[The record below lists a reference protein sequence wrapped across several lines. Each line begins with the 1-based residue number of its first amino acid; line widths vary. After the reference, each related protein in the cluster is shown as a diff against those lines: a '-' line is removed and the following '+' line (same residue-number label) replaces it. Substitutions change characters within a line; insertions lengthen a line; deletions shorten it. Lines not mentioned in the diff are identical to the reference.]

1 MIINRSHIPWA
12 LLIIVATA
20 VSAAIYLQLFRP
32 GTVAHIPH
40 IPVPD
45 SFGARPYGHRS
56 VGATPMGIVYG
67 TIAYLIFIF
76 ATLLGARKKV
86 RTWRIG
92 RAEAWMRAHIW
103 LSILTVPL
111 VLFHCGFHSGS
122 MMTTGLLMLYALVMV
137 SGFYGLALQQFIPR
151 QMMDTLSHEVIYEQ
165 IPYLR
170 RQLVESALGLRKELG
185 RRELEAVGVK
195 QGPAR
200 AGAEAEALDDYL
212 KEEARATVRE
222 MLEKSVLPYLRAR
235 NGNRSRLGR
244 RQISDEIFRILK
256 ASVSGEYTPM
266 VAEMQGW
273 CDQRRQMDLQA
284 RMQHWLHYW
293 LLVHVPA
300 SLLLLVW
307 TGWHAVTGLYFY

>member
-12 LLIIVATA
+12 LLVIVATV

-32 GTVAHIPH
+32 GTIPQ

-45 SFGARPYGHRS
+45 SFGVRPFGHRS
-56 VGATPMGIVYG
+56 VGATPMGIVDG
-67 TIAYLIFIF
+67 TIAFLIFVF
-76 ATLLGARKKV
+76 AALLGARKKM

-103 LSILTVPL
+103 LSVLTVPL
-111 VLFHCGFHSGS
+111 VLFHCGFRSGS
-122 MMTTGLLMLYALVMV
+122 AMTTGLLILYAVVMV
-137 SGFYGLALQQFIPR
+137 SGFYGLALQQFLPR

-170 RQLVESALGLRKELG
+170 RQLVESAIALRKELG
-185 RRELEAVGVK
+185 RLEQEPVGA
-195 QGPAR
+195 GR
-200 AGAEAEALDDYL
+200 AAGSGGSSAEEVDDYI
-212 KEEARATVRE
+212 KVEARATVRE

-235 NGNRSRLGR
+235 KGMRTRLGR
-244 RQISDEIFRILK
+244 KQISDELFRILR
-256 ASVSGEYTPM
+256 AGVGEEYGAM
-266 VAEMQGW
+266 VDEMQSW
-273 CDQRRQMDLQA
+273 CNQRRQMDVQTT
-284 RMQHWLHYW
+284 MQHWLHYW

-307 TGWHAVTGLYFY
+307 TAWHAVTGLYFY

>member
-12 LLIIVATA
+12 LLVIAATV

-32 GTVAHIPH
+32 GTIQP

-67 TIAYLIFIF
+67 TIAFLIFIF
-76 ATLLGARKKV
+76 AALLGARKKV

-103 LSILTVPL
+103 LSVLTIPL
-111 VLFHCGFHSGS
+111 VLFHCGFRSGS
-122 MMTTGLLMLYALVMV
+122 AMTTGLLILYAVVMV
-137 SGFYGLALQQFIPR
+137 SGFYGLALQQFLPR

-185 RRELEAVGVK
+185 RLEQEPVGA
-195 QGPAR
+195 GR
-200 AGAEAEALDDYL
+200 AAASGGTDAEELDDYI
-212 KEEARATVRE
+212 KVEARATVRE
-222 MLEKSVLPYLRAR
+222 MLEKSVLPYLRVR
-235 NGNRSRLGR
+235 KGRWTRLGR
-244 RQISDEIFRILK
+244 KHISDELFRILR
-256 ASVSGEYTPM
+256 ASVSEEYWGT
-266 VAEMQGW
+266 VDTMQRW
-273 CDQRRQMDLQA
+273 CDQRRQMDAQE

-300 SLLLLVW
+300 SLLLLIW
-307 TGWHAVTGLYFY
+307 TAWHAVSGLYFY